1 MRYAFEKI
9 LSIPKSLYLCVKL
22 MPLRQALH
30 LPVMVRYNCKITSA
44 KGKIRL
50 NAPIRPM
57 MMTVGFESVGIFD
70 KKYERSSVQ
79 IDGELELG
87 SGKVMIGQ
95 GGRLC
100 IMEGANLRFKGKFEN
115 SAMIEIICKNNISIG
130 NNVLTS
136 WDILM
141 MDTDFHQTI
150 NTCDGIRNSAEGKI
164 TIGDNVWIG
173 ARCVVLKNTDIPA
186 GCVVG
191 ANTTVNKNFTE
202 ENCLLVGYPAEVK
215 KHNVTRANENE

>member
-22 MPLRQALH
+22 MPLMQALH
-30 LPVMVRYNCKITSA
+30 LPVMVRYNCKISSA

-70 KKYERSSVQ
+70 KKYERSIVQ

-173 ARCVVLKNTDIPA
+173 ARCVVL
-186 GCVVG
+186 
-191 ANTTVNKNFTE
+191 
-202 ENCLLVGYPAEVK
+202 
-215 KHNVTRANENE
+215 